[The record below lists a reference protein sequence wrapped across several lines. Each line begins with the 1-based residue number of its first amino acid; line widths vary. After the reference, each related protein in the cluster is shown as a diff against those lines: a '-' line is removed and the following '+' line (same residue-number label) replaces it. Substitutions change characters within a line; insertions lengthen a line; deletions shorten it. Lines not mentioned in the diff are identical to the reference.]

1 MNFTKK
7 FQIFYNFTL
16 TISTPVRHLPR
27 MIACV
32 LSYCNSRYFTNLK
45 STLYLVVV
53 GDLVVVIVVLVV
65 FVVELAVVI
74 VVVIVVVFVLAVVV
88 VVFVVDVEVVLVV
101 FVVVAVVVGKGG

>member
-1 MNFTKK
+1 MNFTKS
-7 FQIFYNFTL
+7 FQIFYYFTL
-16 TISTPVRHLPR
+16 TISAPVQHLPR

-45 STLYLVVV
+45 SILYLVVV
-53 GDLVVVIVVLVV
+53 DDLVVVTVVLVV
-65 FVVELAVVI
+65 FVVEFAVVILVVI
-74 VVVIVVVFVLAVVV
+74 VVMVVV